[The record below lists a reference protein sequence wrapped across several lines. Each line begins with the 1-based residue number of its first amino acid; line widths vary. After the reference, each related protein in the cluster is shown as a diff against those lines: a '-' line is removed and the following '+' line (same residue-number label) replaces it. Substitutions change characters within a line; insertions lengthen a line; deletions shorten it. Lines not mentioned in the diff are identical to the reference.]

1 MAKIHFSGIGGTAM
15 IGGAYIAKQL
25 GHEVRGSDNPL
36 YPPTSI
42 LAKKLNVP
50 IYEGYRSTNLEWNPD
65 YVIIGNVLSRKN
77 EEVETILNKAMTYY
91 SLPEWLKYN
100 LLFKRKPIVV
110 SGTHGK
116 TTTTSLISWILR
128 YAGYDPGF
136 LIGGFPI
143 NFEIPAY
150 SGKEGSYFV
159 IEGDEYDTAFFDKRA
174 KFLHYL
180 PQILV
185 VTSLEYDHSDIYNSL
200 QEIEKTFQLL
210 LRIVPS
216 QGQVILCNDNHSR
229 MLKQHCFSSY
239 QLYGTSDDSD
249 WQVKT
254 EIYSEK
260 SIMKLYIFY
269 KNKEFCVLRTKL
281 FGLYNALNILC
292 AVSVAHTIGVP
303 ISGIVDGIEEFRG
316 VRRRQ
321 EVFLEVEDRIYID
334 DFAHHPTAIQ
344 ETLKA
349 IRAKYPNKYI
359 VAIFEPRSN
368 TTVTNIFQNEI
379 AESLSIS
386 DEIWITP
393 IYREEKIPI
402 EKRLNKEEL
411 IKTLTDKGKISKLV
425 KDFDEIFDYLISDVK
440 SNSVIVLL
448 SNGACGNIRE
458 RLVAHYR

>member
-25 GHEVRGSDNPL
+25 GHEIQGSDNQL

-42 LAKKLNVP
+42 LVEKLNVP
-50 IYEGYRSTNLEWNPD
+50 VYEGYYSTNLEWKPD
-65 YVIIGNVLSRKN
+65 YAIIGNVLSRGN
-77 EEVETILNKAMTYY
+77 EEVETILNRGMPYY
-91 SLPEWLKYN
+91 SLPEWLKHHV
-100 LLFKRKPIVV
+100 LFKRKPIVV

-116 TTTTSLISWILR
+116 TTTTSIIAWLLK
-128 YAGYDPGF
+128 YAGYDPGY

-150 SGKEGSYFV
+150 SGKENSYFV

-185 VTSLEYDHSDIYNSL
+185 ITSLEYDHSDIYSNL

-216 QGQVILCNDNHSR
+216 QGFVILCNDNHAR
-229 MLKQHCFSSY
+229 TLKQHCFSTC
-239 QLYGTSDDSD
+239 QLYGTSDNAE
-249 WQVKT
+249 WRVIT
-254 EIYSEK
+254 EIELEK
-260 SIMKLYIFY
+260 TMMKLHILY
-269 KNKEFCVLRTKL
+269 KGKELCVLRTKL
-281 FGLYNALNILC
+281 FGIHNALNILC
-292 AVSVAHTIGVP
+292 AVAVANTIGIPVN
-303 ISGIVDGIEEFRG
+303 SIVDGIEEFRG

-321 EVFLEVEDRIYID
+321 EVFLEVEDKIYID

-349 IRAKYPNKYI
+349 LKAKYPDKYL

-368 TTVTNIFQNEI
+368 TTVTNIFQHEI
-379 AESLSIS
+379 AESLSIA
-386 DEIWITP
+386 DEIWLTP

-411 IKTLTDKGKISKLV
+411 INSIKNKRKTGKLAENFEEVFK
-425 KDFDEIFDYLISDVK
+425 YLLSGVK
-440 SNSVIVLL
+440 SNSVIVLM

-458 RLVAHYR
+458 RLIAHYR

>member
-1 MAKIHFSGIGGTAM
+1 
-15 IGGAYIAKQL
+15 
-25 GHEVRGSDNPL
+25 
-36 YPPTSI
+36 
-42 LAKKLNVP
+42 
-50 IYEGYRSTNLEWNPD
+50 
-65 YVIIGNVLSRKN
+65 
-77 EEVETILNKAMTYY
+77 MTYY